1 MQEATLEEAVWC
13 HCVDPCGA
21 GVDLGWGLVDSC
33 GNGIDFFLLGSSAR
47 SPDRVSTLQMKVRTL
62 EHELHNRNCTIVRT
76 KCSNP

>member
-33 GNGIDFFLLGSSAR
+33 GNGIDFFPASSN
-47 SPDRVSTLQMKVRTL
+47 QWMMKVTGSAGM
-62 EHELHNRNCTIVRT
+62 EGE
-76 KCSNP
+76 